1 MAKAGKRY
9 PLVIYTRMMDRWWPA
24 IFFIG
29 LTLGAITW
37 WLYQD
42 VYTRL
47 TQPWQWM
54 TMAACTGLS
63 ILTALVLLALRN
75 SAYVQPLSDR
85 FVVATPLMRMNVSY
99 KRILRTSTAPM
110 GILFPSAKMSFLKR
124 ETIEPLLKYTAV
136 TIELNALPMPR
147 ATLRFFL
154 SPFFFKDNTPH
165 IVLLVQNWMSF
176 STELES
182 LRVSGRS
189 AVVQMERKSQ
199 SSLLSQ
205 LPRK

>member
-9 PLVIYTRMMDRWWPA
+9 PLLLYTRMMDRWWPPV
-24 IFFIG
+24 FLIG
-29 LTLGAITW
+29 LAVLGLAW

-47 TQPWQWM
+47 TQPWQWR
-54 TMAACTGLS
+54 TMAGVGLLAV
-63 ILTALVLLALRN
+63 LTSLMMLALRKA
-75 SAYVQPLSDR
+75 AYVQAFGDHFLL
-85 FVVATPLMRMNVSY
+85 ATPFLRLIVSY
-99 KRILRTSTAPM
+99 RRIRRTSTASM
-110 GILFPSAKMSFLKR
+110 AALFPPGRMSLLRR
-124 ETIEPLLKYTAV
+124 ETIEPLLRLTAV
-136 TIELNALPMPR
+136 VVELNALPIARP
-147 ATLRFFL
+147 ALRFFL

-182 LRVSGRS
+182 LRVSGSAPAPTLRRPRS
-189 AVVQMERKSQ
+189 SI
-199 SSLLSQ
+199 LSQ